1 MIKAK
6 RKAPSLKT
14 LRNLYLLSGNQCAN
28 PKCTTVL
35 INANGTLVA
44 RVCHI
49 KAAQPGG
56 PRFDEKLT
64 RDQRR
69 AAENLILLCST
80 CHTLVDAEPANYSVR
95 RLSDWKK
102 KREKRFAAVGDRLQQ
117 RYVEEVTDEAELADL
132 GAPRTLAGYIKF
144 LDDLNYSH
152 TIDENS
158 PSIVRDYAGQLR
170 HLSSDNREL
179 VRAIVEKAIALGG
192 SREGQHGV
200 SVHPDDLKTLNIGK
214 RQLSDYKIRKLADTL
229 NRNGLGGLDDYGE
242 PHLRITIP
250 DENLTLSDLKAYLEN
265 KGNTLHDLICDLQ
278 FRLLD

>member
-1 MIKAK
+1 MVKAK
-6 RKAPSLKT
+6 RKTPSPQT

-28 PKCTTVL
+28 PKCATVL

-95 RLSDWKK
+95 RLSNWKK
-102 KREKRFAAVGDRLQQ
+102 KREDRFAAVGDTLQQ

-158 PSIVRDYAGQLR
+158 RSTVRAYAGRLR

-200 SVHPDDLKTLNIGK
+200 CVHPDDLKTLSIGNQ
-214 RQLSDYKIRKLADTL
+214 QLSNYRIMKLGDTL
-229 NRNGLGGLDDYGE
+229 NRNDLGGFDHDGKPQLC
-242 PHLRITIP
+242 ITIP
-250 DENLTLSDLKAYLEN
+250 EEYLTWSELKAYLEK